1 MNIWNTKD
9 KNLKELCNVEN
20 AEKQQKTKSNTGK
33 RLFELIE
40 FVAVVSICIFM
51 FFYEQG
57 VALNLQTGDSVS
69 FGTYLGEPIQWR
81 VIKIGEDW
89 ETVLISEKI
98 LTFKA
103 FDAPASGV
111 FNEDEEGNSYWS
123 VHETEADRDF
133 ELQAFVRGSN
143 CWADSDIRAWLNSDE
158 ETVRYE
164 GIGPIASAM
173 SENKNGYIGEP
184 GFLTGF
190 SKKEKAA
197 LLPTQNITNGN
208 ALDKTPIETTDF
220 VYLLSKDEL
229 SWLKEANVS
238 IYALPT
244 RQAVQQDQ
252 TLWYRMFS
260 LDLGLE
266 AYLWWLREPVP
277 DKSSRC
283 YMVDN
288 GYRKEILRTMEVGT
302 EGFGI
307 RPVVKVN
314 AKKIKVAANN
324 G

>member
-111 FNEDEEGNSYWS
+111 FNEDEE
-123 VHETEADRDF
+123 
-133 ELQAFVRGSN
+133 
-143 CWADSDIRAWLNSDE
+143 
-158 ETVRYE
+158 
-164 GIGPIASAM
+164 
-173 SENKNGYIGEP
+173 
-184 GFLTGF
+184 
-190 SKKEKAA
+190 
-197 LLPTQNITNGN
+197 
-208 ALDKTPIETTDF
+208 
-220 VYLLSKDEL
+220 
-229 SWLKEANVS
+229 
-238 IYALPT
+238 
-244 RQAVQQDQ
+244 
-252 TLWYRMFS
+252 
-260 LDLGLE
+260 
-266 AYLWWLREPVP
+266 
-277 DKSSRC
+277 
-283 YMVDN
+283 
-288 GYRKEILRTMEVGT
+288 
-302 EGFGI
+302 
-307 RPVVKVN
+307 
-314 AKKIKVAANN
+314 
-324 G
+324 